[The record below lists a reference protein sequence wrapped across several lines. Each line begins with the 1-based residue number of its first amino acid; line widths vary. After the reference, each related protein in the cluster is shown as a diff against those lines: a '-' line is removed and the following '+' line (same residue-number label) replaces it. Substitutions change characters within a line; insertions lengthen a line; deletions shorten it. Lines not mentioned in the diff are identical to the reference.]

1 MNMCSCGSG
10 RPSDACCE
18 PYLAGFDT
26 PPSAEALMRSRFVA
40 YTRAD
45 IDYLERTS
53 GGEAAAEFSRKDATS
68 WAKNA
73 TFTKLEVLATEAG
86 QPSDT
91 TGLVDFAATY
101 VEQGRT
107 LVLRE
112 RSLFVREGREAAAHG
127 FVREGREAAAHGFV
141 REGREAAAHGF
152 ARAASPDATP
162 GPWRYVGRQ
171 KGDTLKRDAPRVGR
185 NDPCP
190 CGSGLKFKKCHG
202 A

>member
-127 FVREGREAAAHGFV
+127 F
-141 REGREAAAHGF
+141 